1 MTPKEIYSLIS
12 SLNKIFDIV
21 RVVDPQLMEVIVV
34 NSNGSVFTDKFK
46 CHEVWNKTDRCENCI
61 SLKACRTRSRQEK
74 FEFIGDEVYHVTV
87 KPMDIGGSTY
97 ALEIVSHVENNV
109 LVSAFGKQQFAALVK
124 NINQHYAADAQDE
137 TQPSESEQHIED
149 IMRSVILKEPHPAA
163 GDLANMKILIADDN
177 EADATAASKLLQS
190 NEAETVTVH
199 SGVDAINAFTYHSAD
214 PFDAILLNV
223 DMPKM
228 SGIETAKI
236 IRNMDLAYADT
247 IPLIA
252 VSDKNDDELKK
263 VCIDAGM
270 NGLLQKPLSLTS
282 VTRAML
288 GCMKY
293 QSDILR
299 HKLTASKLHVNVDPL
314 TGVRNITAYTEMISE
329 LTENIKTHAEFN
341 FAIVLFDIN
350 GLKSVNDTYGHDVG
364 DTFIKNCSQIICEVF
379 KHSPVFRIGGDE
391 FAAVLC
397 GEDYH
402 LRSQRMNEIAR
413 RVSAAEQ
420 ISDFSEGAAS
430 FAYGMSEYDRSKDD
444 GVAKVIKRAD
454 ECMLERKNVMSFSKL
469 SS

>member
-149 IMRSVILKEPHPAA
+149 IMRSVILNEPHPAA

-223 DMPKM
+223 NMPKM
-228 SGIETAKI
+228 SGIEAAKI

-252 VSDKNDDELKK
+252 
-263 VCIDAGM
+263 
-270 NGLLQKPLSLTS
+270 
-282 VTRAML
+282 
-288 GCMKY
+288 
-293 QSDILR
+293 
-299 HKLTASKLHVNVDPL
+299 
-314 TGVRNITAYTEMISE
+314 
-329 LTENIKTHAEFN
+329 
-341 FAIVLFDIN
+341 
-350 GLKSVNDTYGHDVG
+350 
-364 DTFIKNCSQIICEVF
+364 
-379 KHSPVFRIGGDE
+379 
-391 FAAVLC
+391 
-397 GEDYH
+397 
-402 LRSQRMNEIAR
+402 
-413 RVSAAEQ
+413 
-420 ISDFSEGAAS
+420 
-430 FAYGMSEYDRSKDD
+430 
-444 GVAKVIKRAD
+444 
-454 ECMLERKNVMSFSKL
+454 
-469 SS
+469 